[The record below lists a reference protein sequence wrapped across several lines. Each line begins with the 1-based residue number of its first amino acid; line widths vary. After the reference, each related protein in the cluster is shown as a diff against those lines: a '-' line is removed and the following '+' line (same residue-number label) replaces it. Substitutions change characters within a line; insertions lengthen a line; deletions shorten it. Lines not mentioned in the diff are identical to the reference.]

1 MRTSK
6 SLAALA
12 VAATVMASGQAH
24 AFAVSF
30 GGNDAM
36 QSDVDTGASV
46 RAGKTSAVAG
56 YIDANTNT
64 VIGANVFLETF
75 DGTAGGSSL
84 FGSSRPTGSNASEVH
99 FPQGNGGFTTI
110 NPNAP
115 ADGGVLTITNATGPG
130 MGIRKGTTSYAAAP
144 GGDCAQAGSTNSCD
158 ATYFAYGPGQGGSLP
173 SEVGINYFGLLNLY
187 NTTFGGSHFVDY
199 LGIYYGSVDTY
210 NELRFY
216 DEAGALING
225 SGQLNDGILSG
236 TEILSAMGCTSVG
249 SCTGNQT
256 DPSSNT
262 YINLAFA
269 PGDRFSSFS
278 FYTTGVAFEMDN
290 VVIHLGQVPEPASLA
305 LVALGLLG
313 LGSLRRKQM

>member
-1 MRTSK
+1 MRTNAK

-36 QSDVDTGASV
+36 QVDVDSGVSV
-46 RAGKTSAVAG
+46 RAGKTSSVTG
-56 YIDANTNT
+56 YVDAATNT
-64 VIGANVFLETF
+64 AIGANVYLETF
-75 DGTAGGSSL
+75 DGKANGTSL
-84 FGSSRPTGSNASEVH
+84 FGPSRPSGSNASQVN
-99 FPQGNGGFTTI
+99 FPQSNGGFTTI

-115 ADGGVLTITNATGPG
+115 ADGGVLTISNATGPG
-130 MGIRKGTTSYAAAP
+130 MGIRKGTETYAAAP
-144 GGDCAQAGSTNSCD
+144 SGDE
-158 ATYFAYGPGQGGSLP
+158 TYFAYGPGQGGSLP

-216 DEAGALING
+216 NAAGALING
-225 SGQLNDGILSG
+225 SGLLADGILTG
-236 TEILSAMGCTSVG
+236 TEILGAMGCTNIS
-249 SCTGNQT
+249 SCTGDQT
-256 DPSSNT
+256 GAYSNT
-262 YINLAFA
+262 YLNLAFA
-269 PGDRFSSFS
+269 PSDRFTSFS

-290 VVIHLGQVPEPASLA
+290 VAIHVGQAVPEPGSLA
-305 LVALGLLG
+305 LLALGLLG
-313 LGSLRRKQM
+313 LGGLRRKQ